1 MSARPGALD
10 RILEG
15 AIDMHCH
22 SGPSPF
28 PRRVDHVEAARQA
41 EAAGMRAIVVKS
53 HHHPTVMDVRAMAP
67 LLKGCKTQVF
77 GSIALNA
84 YVGGLN
90 PAAVDLALKMGGK
103 VVWFP
108 TISSRNHIE
117 HHQAHPDLKFPQP
130 TVALKKTMPIDITL
144 PSGELQPQVPVILQ
158 SIAEAGAV
166 LAAGHM
172 APDQIEIL
180 LAAARQAGVTRMIVN
195 HPEYVIEA
203 SKEQVVRFAEAGAI
217 IEHECCMYDEASAFY
232 HWDTATLK
240 GWIDLVGAD
249 RTSLGSDLG
258 QVDNPLPVESFRKLL
273 DRLHDCGVSEADLRK
288 MVRDNPAR
296 LLGLN

>member
-1 MSARPGALD
+1 VSSTGALD

-28 PRRVDHVEAARQA
+28 PRKMDHVEAARQA
-41 EAAGMRAIVVKS
+41 ESAGMRAIVVKS

-67 LLKGCKTQVF
+67 QLAKVKTQVF
-77 GSIALNA
+77 GSIALNSM
-84 YVGGLN
+84 VGGLN
-90 PAAVDLALKMGGK
+90 PSAVDVALKMGAR

-108 TISSRNHIE
+108 TISSR
-117 HHQAHPDLKFPQP
+117 HHQEHQQTHPGLKFPKP
-130 TVALKKTMPIDITL
+130 SVPLRKPDVVDILTE
-144 PSGELQPQVPVILQ
+144 SGDLRPEVPAILQ
-158 SIAEAGAV
+158 QIAEAGAV

-172 APDQIEIL
+172 APDRIQIL
-180 LAAARQAGVTRMIVN
+180 LDAARKAGVTRIIVN

-203 SKEQVVRFAEAGAI
+203 SRDQVAKFADSGAI
-217 IEHECCMYDEASAFY
+217 IEHECCMYDDDSEFH
-232 HWDTATLK
+232 HWNVETLK
-240 GWIDLVGAD
+240 GWIDLVGPE
-249 RTSLGSDLG
+249 RTSIGSDLG
-258 QVDNPLPVESFRKLL
+258 QVDNPSPMDSFKKILGQ
-273 DRLHDCGVSEADLRK
+273 LHDCGVSEGDLRK